1 MSALVKEFPLAFQDC
16 LYQELQG
23 GPPRGFQSYLPLAGT
38 GVSPRLTPG
47 AAALLWETFV
57 RDDFFLQNS
66 IHSSRFLLF
75 SPKK

>member
-57 RDDFFLQNS
+57 RDDFFFTKQYS
-66 IHSSRFLLF
+66 LF
-75 SPKK
+75 